1 MKNEETKIE
10 KKGFFSWKKTGFIEN
25 VALSKTKD

>member
-10 KKGFFSWKKTGFIEN
+10 KKSFSWKKTGFIEN